1 LYKVNNKKKAMA
13 KMNYDEINFK
23 NKDVDKFATKF
34 GNGVPMS
41 KQTPAQKDSTIA
53 SMGLTPAGD
62 GLTGY
67 RPKSQ
72 AEKSANKQSAR
83 QSNPAKGKN
92 VDTTVSM
99 RIRKETEEAGKPRP
113 TFMPKKK

>member
-1 LYKVNNKKKAMA
+1 
-13 KMNYDEINFK
+13 MNYDEINFK
-23 NKDVDKFATKF
+23 NKDVDKFSTKF
-34 GNGVPMS
+34 GNGDPLKV
-41 KQTPAQKDSTIA
+41 KEAQKDSMMA
-53 SMGLTPAGD
+53 SRGYTPAGD

-67 RPKSQ
+67 MPKSA

-99 RIRKETEEAGKPRP
+99 RIRKETEDANKPRP